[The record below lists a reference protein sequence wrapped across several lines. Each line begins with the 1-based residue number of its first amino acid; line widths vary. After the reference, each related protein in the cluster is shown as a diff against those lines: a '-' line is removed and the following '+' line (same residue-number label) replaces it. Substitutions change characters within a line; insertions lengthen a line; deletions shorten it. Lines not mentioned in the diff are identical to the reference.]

1 MAAAAAIAMS
11 AGDQRSGAAAE
22 QSYKIMEGKKVGS
35 KIFDL
40 NRPGNQTV

>member
-1 MAAAAAIAMS
+1 MAAAAAIAMPT
-11 AGDQRSGAAAE
+11 GDERSGGAAE
-22 QSYKIMEGKKVGS
+22 GSYKIMEGKKVGS